1 MERER
6 KKKDEREKEEGNRD
20 NEDRVRHVPEALPV
34 SLSGG
39 EPTASGLLPLPG
51 RMQTRVQM
59 PLTHVRAAFVKKAGA
74 GGGGVSGNKEKRNVS
89 QMSYCLASGFFLT
102 LLRGQS

>member
-1 MERER
+1 M
-6 KKKDEREKEEGNRD
+6 
-20 NEDRVRHVPEALPV
+20 RHVPEALPV

-59 PLTHVRAAFVKKAGA
+59 PLTHVRAAFVRRRVRGM
-74 GGGGVSGNKEKRNVS
+74 GGGVAGNKEKRNVP
-89 QMSYCLASGFFLT
+89 QMSYCFASGFFLI